1 MTAIAVLGST
11 NMDLVAYVS
20 RAPRLGETVTGRE
33 FRTVP
38 GGKGAN
44 QAVAA
49 ARLGG
54 EVVMIGAVGAD
65 GFGAR
70 LRSALA
76 EAGVET
82 AALRTVEGASGT
94 AHITVDDEGANSIVV
109 IPGANGS
116 VTALEAGDDSRIG
129 AADCLLLQLE
139 LPMEAVVAGAAAAR
153 AHGVRTILT
162 PAPARPLPRDLL
174 ELVDLLVPNEHEA
187 AALTGFTDPLG
198 AAEALL
204 REVPEVVVT
213 LGAAGALYAARGRE
227 PLTVPAPRVR
237 AVDTTAAGDTFVG
250 ALAVALGEG
259 RAMPEALAW
268 AARAASVSVQRPGAQ
283 SSMPTRAELDRP
295 ASAAPGTI
303 PPAVPTPPERPPGA
317 EADTGAGLGSG
328 AEAASAP
335 APGRA
340 S

>member
-20 RAPRLGETVTGRE
+20 KAPRLGETVTGRE
-33 FRTVP
+33 FRTLP

-65 GFGAR
+65 AFGVR

-76 EAGVET
+76 ADGVET

-109 IPGANGS
+109 IPGANARVLG
-116 VTALEAGDDSRIG
+116 LEPGDDSRIG
-129 AADCLLLQLE
+129 AADSLLLQLE
-139 LPMEAVVAGAAAAR
+139 LPLEAVLAGALAAR
-153 AHGVRTILT
+153 AHGVRTVLT
-162 PAPARPLPRDLL
+162 PAPAQPLPDELL
-174 ELVDLLVPNEHEA
+174 AATDLLVPNEHEA
-187 AALTGFTDPLG
+187 AALTGLTDPRR
-198 AAEALL
+198 AAGALL
-204 REVPEVVVT
+204 ELVPEVVVT
-213 LGAAGALYAARGRE
+213 LGAAGVLYAARGRE
-227 PLTVPAPRVR
+227 PLTVPALPVR

-259 RAMPEALAW
+259 LAMPEALGW
-268 AARAASVSVQRPGAQ
+268 ASCAAALSVRRSGAQ
-283 SSMPTRAELDRP
+283 DSMPTRAEVT
-295 ASAAPGTI
+295 AAL
-303 PPAVPTPPERPPGA
+303 ARAGA
-317 EADTGAGLGSG
+317 PS
-328 AEAASAP
+328 
-335 APGRA
+335 
-340 S
+340 